1 MKKIVI
7 IILILHFGN
16 INSQNPFWEAMD
28 KKIITNVS
36 ELSDNPLELNQ
47 FFKKKDTTP
56 RVEYLGFG
64 YFKKSYGVSGG
75 YIAISCDFYFKKDSI
90 VSYVLKP
97 RLPRK
102 DRKKKKYLKWY
113 NNKFEVTESQEIKP
127 KFYNY
132 NILKSPLEQYKGTK
146 FSDEQIDLYM
156 SPESGLAYGGR
167 GGFGMSLL
175 RNRELFMAL
184 ENKLTKEIVIQLM
197 YSKNPASRLT
207 AIEYY
212 YKYPDL
218 FEKEKKELDNW
229 VKIVF
234 KNVPYIK
241 TLRGCI
247 GGMES
252 SKKLTREYSLIKTE

>member
-1 MKKIVI
+1 
-7 IILILHFGN
+7 
-16 INSQNPFWEAMD
+16 MD
-28 KKIITNVS
+28 KKIILEVS
-36 ELSDNPLELNQ
+36 ELSDNTNELYQ
-47 FFKKKDTTP
+47 LFKNKNKTP
-56 RVEYLGFG
+56 RIEYLGFG
-64 YFKKSYGVSGG
+64 YFKKSYGISGG
-75 YIAISCDFYFKKDSI
+75 YIAISCDFYFKKDSVI
-90 VSYVLKP
+90 SYVLKP

-102 DRKKKKYLKWY
+102 NRKKKKYLKWY

-132 NILKSPLEQYKGTK
+132 DVIKSPLEQYKGTI

-156 SPESGLAYGGR
+156 SPESGLYYGGR

-175 RNRELFMAL
+175 QNRALFMKL
-184 ENKLTKEIVIQLM
+184 ESKLTKEIAIQLM

-212 YKYPDL
+212 YKHPDL
-218 FEKEKKELDNW
+218 FEKEKPEIDKW
-229 VKIVF
+229 IKIVF

-252 SKKLTREYSLIKTE
+252 SEKLTKEYSQIKTE